1 MSQFA
6 LSFTI
11 KPSSVRKDG
20 TCMVYL
26 LYCFSQKQKPLFDS
40 RIAIP
45 PPVLEPEIKNM
56 RMPPVNNVDLISTSN
71 TPANSPG

>member
-6 LSFTI
+6 LPFTI

-40 RIAIP
+40 RIATP
-45 PPVLEPEIKNM
+45 PCTGTGNQKHA
-56 RMPPVNNVDLISTSN
+56 DATC
-71 TPANSPG
+71 